1 MKTENRVT
9 IIRSHAVFCKKRMEY
24 TRLELVAS

>member
-9 IIRSHAVFCKKRMEY
+9 IIRSHSDKSKKRMEY